1 MKAFLRV
8 ALRDFLKV
16 GAVFPSSRYTA
27 RRIVSLAPRQCKM
40 VVEYGAGNGAITRAL
55 LWSPVLAPN
64 GTLIAVEQN
73 AEFCKTL
80 RTIPDPRLKV
90 YEGDAATFCNRFLL
104 SGKRADLIVSG
115 IPFSFLSPAAR
126 KMLLRKTYSILCGGG
141 VLIVYQHSPL
151 LVGCLQD
158 IFGNVQR
165 SVEWRNFPPYV
176 VLRSAKAPPR
186 DDKFSTASC

>member
-16 GAVFPSSRYTA
+16 GAVLPSSRYAA
-27 RRIVSLAPRQCKM
+27 RRIVALAPRQCKM

-64 GTLIAVEQN
+64 GILIAIEQN
-73 AEFCKTL
+73 AEFCRAL
-80 RTIPDPRLKV
+80 RAIPDPRLKV
-90 YEGDAATFCNRFLL
+90 YEGDVATFCNRFLL

-126 KMLLRKTYSILCGGG
+126 KTLLRKAYSILCRGG
-141 VLIVYQHSPL
+141 VFIVYQHSPL
-151 LVGCLQD
+151 LAGYLKD

-176 VLRSAKAPPR
+176 VMRSAKMLSQ
-186 DDKFSTASC
+186 DDKFSTAFC